1 MSKISVMYPN
11 PPGARFDHAYY
22 SNHHMPLVKSLMG
35 EYCSHYTVDKGL
47 AGGAAGEPAP
57 YIGMCHLFCESVQ
70 DFQAG
75 FVPHA
80 QQLMADMPNYTDQA
94 PVLQISEVVTA

>member
-1 MSKISVMYPN
+1 MKRSPELETLADNDDPVIADTSV
-11 PPGARFDHAYY
+11 RR
-22 SNHHMPLVKSLMG
+22 KQ
-35 EYCSHYTVDKGL
+35 L